1 MPSSETSAAVRSHP
15 PPRVVI
21 VGAGFAGLSA
31 ARALA
36 GAPVEITLIDR
47 RNFHLFQP
55 LLYQVATA
63 GLTPSDIA
71 WPIRSILRDQR
82 NVRVVLGTVT
92 GVDRDRRQVIVS
104 EGDRFAY
111 DWLILAT
118 GATHTYFGND
128 DWARFAPGLKRIDD
142 ATAIRRR
149 ILMAF
154 EQAELSDDP
163 EQRSRLM
170 SFAIVGGGP
179 TGVELAGAIAEL
191 SRKALA
197 RDFRRIDPR
206 QTRITL
212 LQGGPRLLPGFPEK
226 LSLHARRALESLGVE
241 VRTDARVTGCDDAG
255 VWLGEEQVTAST
267 VLWAA
272 GVTAS
277 AAAGWVGASS
287 DAAGRACVGPDLSV
301 PGEPRLFIIG
311 DTAVMPSADGS
322 QAPGIAPAAKQAGRH
337 VASII
342 AAELAGLPRPE
353 PFRYRFRGSLAT
365 IGRHQAVIDFGRI
378 TLSGWPAWW
387 VWGLAHVYFLIGMR
401 NRLLVA
407 MQWFF
412 SYITFG
418 RGARLIAGTEAD
430 AGPRANANRATDQ
443 PPKPP
448 APPA

>member
-1 MPSSETSAAVRSHP
+1 MPFSERSAAGSSP

-36 GAPVEITLIDR
+36 GVGVAITLIDR

-92 GVDRDRRQVIVS
+92 GVDRDRRRVTVS
-104 EGDRFAY
+104 DGECFEY

-118 GATHTYFGND
+118 GATHNYFGNEH
-128 DWARFAPGLKRIDD
+128 WASFAPGLKRVDD
-142 ATAIRRR
+142 ATTIRRR
-149 ILMAF
+149 ILLAF
-154 EQAELSDDP
+154 ERAELSDDP
-163 EQRSRLM
+163 DQRRRLM
-170 SFAIVGGGP
+170 SFVIVGGGP

-191 SRKALA
+191 ARKALA

-212 LQGGPRLLPGFPEK
+212 LQGGSRLLPGFPEK
-226 LSLHARRALESLGVE
+226 LSRHAAQALESLGVE
-241 VRTDARVTGCDDAG
+241 VRTDARVTACDGEG
-255 VWLGEEQVTAST
+255 VWLGDEQVLANT

-272 GVTAS
+272 GVSAS
-277 AAAGWVGASS
+277 PAADWAGAPS
-287 DAAGRACVGPDLSV
+287 DGAGRACVGPDLSV
-301 PGEPRLFIIG
+301 PGEPRIFVVG
-311 DTAVMPSADGS
+311 DTAAMSGSDGEPV
-322 QAPGIAPAAKQAGRH
+322 PGIAPAAKQAGRYA
-337 VASII
+337 ASII
-342 AAELAGLPRPE
+342 AADVAGRSRPG
-353 PFRYRFRGSLAT
+353 PFRYRHMGSLAT

-430 AGPRANANRATDQ
+430 PPSQAKPNSSASGPERE
-443 PPKPP
+443 PPPR
-448 APPA
+448 